1 MTSVTR
7 TNQHT
12 SANRFLVPLLLSM
25 TLVAFP
31 AMADDDD
38 DDRRGKWRQ
47 QHGNSDRDDRR
58 DWRDDRKRWDHQQR
72 DRYQRENQWQRE
84 QAYRYEQQ
92 RRLQLEQQRRWQIE
106 QQRRYNSAY
115 YNSRYNS
122 GYYPRTV
129 VRHNGPPAWARGRDY
144 RSYGYNNV
152 YQVPYSDYDRY
163 GLYQPGY
170 GQQWLR
176 DDGGNYLLIAAATG
190 IISSIF
196 GGR

>member
-84 QAYRYEQQ
+84 QAYRY
-92 RRLQLEQQRRWQIE
+92 E